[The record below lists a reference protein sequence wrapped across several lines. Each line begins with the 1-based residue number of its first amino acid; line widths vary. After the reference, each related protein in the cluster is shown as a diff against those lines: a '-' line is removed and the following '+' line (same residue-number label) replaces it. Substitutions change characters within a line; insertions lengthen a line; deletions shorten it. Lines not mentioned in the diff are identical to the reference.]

1 MVTVVCSYYVRSSF
15 CNSVSLK
22 LKYTKISSYFDW
34 LTVGLNFATDTSRP
48 KRDHEVDGQEYR
60 FMSSRDQRDCDVQD
74 AGLVNDHFS
83 GTNIEAVRNIAEMVR
98 LQLCVLH
105 YYWFTVFS

>member
-1 MVTVVCSYYVRSSF
+1 M
-15 CNSVSLK
+15 
-22 LKYTKISSYFDW
+22 
-34 LTVGLNFATDTSRP
+34 NFATDTSRP

-83 GTNIEAVRNIAEMVR
+83 GTNIEAVRNIAETVR
-98 LQLCVLH
+98 LQLCTALLLIYRFFLTVLH
-105 YYWFTVFS
+105 LYQLIYYLWLPSAA